1 MGENGMTEVSREANE
16 ALARIIE
23 NSPLRELFTPSF
35 TGPKGERVEFSLRKN
50 QHVQSWIT
58 GPKGELYCWTPWKA
72 TNGWYYAWTYKP
84 YGKGSRSGNPTRYK
98 AVDKSRYRKRKL
110 ATRAAYRRYI
120 RAGGRWAERCQD
132 WIDDNFQSG

>member
-1 MGENGMTEVSREANE
+1 MEQNELDEVGQDANE
-16 ALARIIE
+16 VLARIISK
-23 NSPLRELFTPSF
+23 SPALRDFLTPKF
-35 TGPKGERVEFSLRKN
+35 RGPKGEVVEFELRGN
-50 QHVQSWIT
+50 QSTENWVE
-58 GPKGELYCWTPWKA
+58 GPRGELYCWTPWKA

-84 YGKGSRSGNPTRYK
+84 YGKGSRSGNPTRWR

-132 WIDDNFQSG
+132 WIDRNF